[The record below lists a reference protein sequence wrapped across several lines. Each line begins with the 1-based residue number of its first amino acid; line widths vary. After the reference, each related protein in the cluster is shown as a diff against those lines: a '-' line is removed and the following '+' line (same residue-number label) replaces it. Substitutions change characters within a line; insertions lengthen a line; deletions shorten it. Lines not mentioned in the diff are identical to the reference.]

1 MSLQKRVSQQPTED
15 KGDTV
20 QKVQFQHKTL
30 TAAEVRSNH
39 LHRLH
44 RVKLFSAAICH
55 ITQGSKVIIQ
65 EENRVVATPDELI
78 IVPANT
84 SLEIINQP
92 VHGQFRS
99 DLLVLSP
106 DLLTEFKSQ
115 YIRDFP
121 AARPASVCAPLS
133 HDLAFMWDNLLH
145 AVRHDLPEKL
155 QKHQAMG
162 LLLALLEEGV
172 AGPLLIERRYSLT
185 EQVRQIVMLS
195 PAKNWSV
202 QEIAGQLAI
211 GESTLRRRLK
221 DESQSYRLIVEEV
234 RMSLALSQLQSTTLP
249 IGEIASRCGYLS
261 GSRFTARFREHY
273 GCLPKTV
280 R

>member
-1 MSLQKRVSQQPTED
+1 MQ
-15 KGDTV
+15 
-20 QKVQFQHKTL
+20 
-30 TAAEVRSNH
+30 
-39 LHRLH
+39 
-44 RVKLFSAAICH
+44 
-55 ITQGSKVIIQ
+55 
-65 EENRVVATPDELI
+65 
-78 IVPANT
+78 
-84 SLEIINQP
+84 
-92 VHGQFRS
+92 GQFRS
-99 DLLVLSP
+99 DLLLLSP
-106 DLLTEFKSQ
+106 DLLAEFKTQ
-115 YIRDFP
+115 YVRDFP
-121 AARPASVCAPLS
+121 AARSASVCAPLS
-133 HDLAFMWDNLLH
+133 NGLTFMWDNLLH
-145 AVRHDLPEKL
+145 AVRHNLAEKL

-162 LLLALLEEGV
+162 LLLALLEEGM
-172 AGPLLIERRYSLT
+172 AGPLLIERRFSLT

-202 QEIAGQLAI
+202 QEIAGQLAV

-221 DESQSYRLIVEEV
+221 GESQSYRQIVEEV